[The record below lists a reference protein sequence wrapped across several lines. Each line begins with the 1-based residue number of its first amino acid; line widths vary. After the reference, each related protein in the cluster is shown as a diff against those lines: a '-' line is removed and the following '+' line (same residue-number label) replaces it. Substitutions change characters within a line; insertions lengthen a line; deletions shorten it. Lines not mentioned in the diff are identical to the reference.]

1 MQKRNILKISKI
13 HAFILKKNAP
23 CKYQIIVVPLC
34 NKEKKWGESHAREQ
48 RAPYVEQFKF
58 QKL

>member
-23 CKYQIIVVPLC
+23 CKYQTIVVPLC
-34 NKEKKWGESHAREQ
+34 NKEKKRGESHAREQ
-48 RAPYVEQFKF
+48 RTPYVE
-58 QKL
+58 